1 MNNKK
6 QNPEEPQPNRFER
19 IKKHFK
25 NHKEAYLAS
34 LGTLAIATIVV
45 AASNAT
51 IIEEADQVIVQKNY
65 FGKSKNV
72 VINLEERSTPSKPVH
87 LVGTDLYFDSMNDAA
102 RKTGISLSAISNN
115 VNGKTPDAQGE
126 VFELLTPA

>member
-34 LGTLAIATIVV
+34 LGTLAVTTIVV

-87 LVGTDLYFDSMNDAA
+87 LVGTDLYFNSIHDAA
-102 RKTGISLSAISNN
+102 RKTDHNLSMISKHI
-115 VNGKTPDAQGE
+115 NGHIPDLNGD